1 MTADTDTASTIEP
14 GGPQD
19 VAEALAA
26 LLEYAMTHG
35 VYLGRRMTRKDAR
48 GVRYSVGTFRPPN
61 EDRWTVRW
69 TKDGWIAEEE
79 TR

>member
-1 MTADTDTASTIEP
+1 MAN
-14 GGPQD
+14 
-19 VAEALAA
+19 
-26 LLEYAMTHG
+26 G
-35 VYLGRRMTRKDAR
+35 VYLGRRMTRRDAR
-48 GVRYSVGTFRPPN
+48 GVRYAVGTFRPPN